1 MRLCLRVACF
11 EIGWCLCTRYIT
23 LFLSLIFQG
32 WHLSVVF
39 FEFFRQII
47 FFYSA
52 KYFFIR
58 HSLHYYIGKV
68 FFFGI
73 LRLIGLCIVCGKEWH
88 IKLNTAVTS
97 SPNLREDC
105 RRHFKFCKCFLIYF
119 RCFCLHFHR
128 LLIVVC

>member
-11 EIGWCLCTRYIT
+11 EISWCLCNALYH
-23 LFLSLIFQG
+23 FIFISHFSG
-32 WHLSVVF
+32 LTFICGF

-47 FFYSA
+47 FYSA

-73 LRLIGLCIVCGKEWH
+73 LRLIGLCIVCGKEWN